1 MRASTRTVT
10 LSCTT
15 TGALGVGSSFT
26 VTAVVQP
33 LAAGTLT
40 STASI
45 VAGAT
50 GAVPVDPNPANDSAI
65 ATTVV
70 TGTSPP
76 PPTNC
81 HPSYPTVCT
90 PPPPPDLDCGQIPH
104 RNFQVIY
111 TVPNLIPT
119 TSTATGT
126 GSAAR
131 PKRCRFSACG
141 RRRFRTP
148 CSPRAR
154 RCHGVPPAT
163 PMSPSWTGSAVLSQP
178 KAPSARSAGAAG
190 T

>member
-81 HPSYPTVCT
+81 HPSYPTVCI
-90 PPPPPDLDCGQIPH
+90 PLPPPDLDCGQIPH

-111 TVPNLIPT
+111 TVPNPDLHNLARSRSP
-119 TSTATGT
+119 STAAAVGVSTSPV
-126 GSAAR
+126 SATSSWQRDAR
-131 PKRCRFSACG
+131 LATAEGRQTARTMPTDACDFST
-141 RRRFRTP
+141 RRRLR
-148 CSPRAR
+148 
-154 RCHGVPPAT
+154 
-163 PMSPSWTGSAVLSQP
+163 
-178 KAPSARSAGAAG
+178 
-190 T
+190 